1 MSHTSGFFSKFSLIL
16 MLLMLLVKVLPA
28 FALDQLIV
36 QPDQKANLEI
46 VTTPV
51 QTQAQGAAL
60 TCMARVALTN
70 TGVRVVAAG
79 GVALITQL
87 HHQVGDAVKQGTPL
101 VTLSMPGLAE
111 AQNNLTQ
118 AELKARLAT
127 NNSRRDEKL
136 FKEGLISESR
146 LHNSQSEAQ
155 STQAN
160 LVAAQTALAML
171 GAGKVKGSTIILT
184 SPISGVI
191 TESKVEP
198 GQRVDAGMALI
209 KVADLS
215 TLLLEIPLTVVQSQQ
230 VVPGQLVRIQGGAA
244 RGRITTLLPHLD
256 NAQSVL
262 ARARITDPQKTL
274 RPGQSVEVSIAGKQT
289 AKTVSLPTTALVW
302 KGNAAYVF
310 VENEKGFAVAPVHI
324 VRRGSSQVEV
334 KGLSAG
340 SKVAVQGVAAL
351 KAQWLEK

>member
-1 MSHTSGFFSKFSLIL
+1 MSHTSGLFSKFNLVTVLVIL
-16 MLLMLLVKVLPA
+16 FTGIIPA
-28 FALDQLIV
+28 FAIDQLMV
-36 QPDQKANLEI
+36 KADQKTNLGI
-46 VTTPV
+46 ITTPV
-51 QTQAQGAAL
+51 EAQGNGTAL
-60 TCMARVALTN
+60 ICMARVALSN

-79 GVALITQL
+79 GPALITQL
-87 HHQVGDAVKQGTPL
+87 HHQVGDTVKQGTAL
-101 VTLSMPGLAE
+101 ITLSMPGLAE

-118 AELKARLAT
+118 AELKARLAA
-127 NNSRRDEKL
+127 NNSQRDEKL

-146 LHNSQSEAQ
+146 LRNTQSEAQ
-155 STQAN
+155 STQAS

-171 GAGKVKGSTIILT
+171 GAGKVHGSTITLT

-191 TESKVEP
+191 TEGTVEP

-215 TLLLEIPLTVVQSQQ
+215 TLLLEIPLTVTQSQQ
-230 VVPGQLVRIQGGAA
+230 VAPGQLVKIQGCAA
-244 RGRITTLLPHLD
+244 RGRITTLLPHLN

-289 AKTVSLPTTALVW
+289 AKTVSVPTTALVW
-302 KGNAAYVF
+302 KGAAAYVF
-310 VENEKGFAVAPVHI
+310 VENENGFMVAPVQI
-324 VRRGSSQVEV
+324 IRRGSSHAEV
-334 KGLSAG
+334 KGLTAG
-340 SKVAVQGVAAL
+340 NKVAVQGVAAL

>member
-1 MSHTSGFFSKFSLIL
+1 MPCISSPFNKFSLVIAL
-16 MLLMLLVKVLPA
+16 ITLFTGISSA
-28 FALDQLIV
+28 FALEQLMLK
-36 QPDQKANLEI
+36 PDQKANLDI
-46 VTTPV
+46 ITTPV
-51 QTQAQGAAL
+51 QAGTDGTAL

-79 GVALITQL
+79 GPALITQL
-87 HHQVGDAVKQGTPL
+87 HHQVGDTVKQGTAL
-101 VTLSMPGLAE
+101 VTVSMPGLAE
-111 AQNNLTQ
+111 AQNNLIQ
-118 AELKARLAT
+118 AELKARLAA

-146 LHNSQSEAQ
+146 LRNTQSEAQ
-155 STQAN
+155 STQAS

-171 GAGKVKGSTIILT
+171 GAGKVHGSTITLT

-191 TESKVEP
+191 TESTVEP

-215 TLLLEIPLTVVQSQQ
+215 TLLLEIPLTVAQSQQ
-230 VVPGQLVRIQGGAA
+230 VAPGQLVKIQGCAA
-244 RGRITTLLPHLD
+244 RGRITTLLPHLT

-274 RPGQSVEVSIAGKQT
+274 RPGQSVEVSIAAAQS
-289 AKTVSLPTTALVW
+289 AKAVSVPAAALVW
-302 KGNAAYVF
+302 KGSAAYVF
-310 VENEKGFAVAPVHI
+310 VENEKGFMVAPVQI
-324 VRRGSSQVEV
+324 TRRGSSHVEV
-334 KGLSAG
+334 KGLTAG

>member
-1 MSHTSGFFSKFSLIL
+1 MSYRSGSLRTWTLI
-16 MLLMLLVKVLPA
+16 MLVLLLLVTGAPS
-28 FALDQLIV
+28 FALDQLLV
-36 QPDQKANLEI
+36 KPDQKTNLEI

-51 QTQAQGAAL
+51 QIQAQGAAL
-60 TCMARVALTN
+60 TCSGRVALTT

-79 GVALITQL
+79 GVALITRL
-87 HHQVGDAVKQGTPL
+87 HHQVGDTVKQGTPL

-118 AELKARLAT
+118 TELKARLAAT
-127 NNSRRDEKL
+127 NYRRDEKL

-146 LHNSQSEAQ
+146 LHATQSEAQ
-155 STQAN
+155 ATQAA
-160 LVAAQTALAML
+160 LVAEQTALAML
-171 GAGKVKGSTIILT
+171 GAGKVQGSTITLT

-198 GQRVDAGMALI
+198 GQRVDAGMAIL

-215 TLLLEIPLTVVQSQQ
+215 TLLLEIPLTVAQSQQ
-230 VVPGQLVRIQGGAA
+230 VAPGQSVSIQGGAA
-244 RGRITTLLPHLD
+244 RGRITALLPQLD
-256 NAQSVL
+256 TAQSVL

-289 AKTVSLPTTALVW
+289 AKTVTLPTTAVVW

-310 VENEKGFAVAPVHI
+310 VENEKGFAVAPVHV
-324 VRRGSSQVEV
+324 VRRGSDLVEI

-340 SKVAVQGVAAL
+340 SKVAIQGVAAL